1 MEFNT
6 LCDFYSKIKYDRYF
20 NNFYNDVTTNCYVHS
35 PIKDIFDEKTQIYDY
50 LLCITEL
57 FFELKLNLLYANAS
71 KMCEEVSNK
80 NLRAKYIMSSVLCE
94 AIIKNHNYDS
104 VELNLA
110 IKKASMQ
117 IHNTTIKDADLSK
130 QLKIFNIFEQTLN
143 KISPCVE
150 NICKCKR
157 PLDNFE
163 IYDYDRS
170 IHRIDGIEQIIWGS
184 KINSFNYFE
193 EIVSNFK
200 TLSQNE
206 LKILSPFGK
215 RRNPEIITS
224 MKKSDEKLICEILDY
239 FQLVKPKNNRVYI
252 YNNQLISEHKLECVF
267 EWEQLKITHVKMPDY
282 CFICE
287 KYDTYV
293 DYEIAND
300 KYIRMDIK
308 DPVRDFSCILC
319 RKKVIDY
326 LKLERIGTLPGIIT
340 KTLDEN
346 KIRHKILKNYFIK
359 RRLKHIMI
367 IMANLFDA
375 DSTFATVPV
384 DIIYHIIRSIYWS
397 PLNSISD
404 EQFYTNYSGQI
415 LYSKFRSIFGVKSI

>member
-1 MEFNT
+1 MESNT

-20 NNFYNDVTTNCYVHS
+20 SNFYNDVTTNCYIHS
-35 PIKDIFDEKTQIYDY
+35 PIKDIFDEKIQIYDY

-57 FFELKLNLLYANAS
+57 FFELKLNLLYTNAS
-71 KMCEEVSNK
+71 KMCEELSNK
-80 NLRAKYIMSSVLCE
+80 NLRAKYIMSLVLCE
-94 AIIKNHNYDS
+94 AIIKNNNYDS
-104 VELNLA
+104 TEFNLA

-117 IHNTTIKDADLSK
+117 IHNTTIKDADLCK
-130 QLKIFNIFEQTLN
+130 QLKIFDIFEQVLN

-150 NICKCKR
+150 NICKCKS

-163 IYDYDRS
+163 IYDYIRS
-170 IHRIDGIEQIIWGS
+170 INRIDGIEKIIWGS

-193 EIVSNFK
+193 EIISNFK
-200 TLSQNE
+200 TLFQDE
-206 LKILSPFGK
+206 LKILSSFGK
-215 RRNPEIITS
+215 CRNPKIITS

-239 FQLVKPKNNRVYI
+239 FQLVKLKKNRVYI

-267 EWEQLKITHVKMPDY
+267 GWEQLKITHAKMPDY

-293 DYEIAND
+293 DYEIANN
-300 KYIRMDIK
+300 KYIKIEK
-308 DPVRDFSCILC
+308 NNPVRDFTCILC

-326 LKLERIGTLPGIIT
+326 LKLEQTGILPSIIT
-340 KTLDEN
+340 KTLTEN

-367 IMANLFDA
+367 IMANLFDV
-375 DSTFATVPV
+375 DSVFAFVPT

-404 EQFYTNYSGQI
+404 EKFYTNYSGQI